1 MDKGDD
7 PYEILGVSY
16 DATDA
21 EIKKAFRKGALKYHP
36 DKQETEEDKEEAHHI
51 FAKFADAYDTLTDLV
66 KRYDWKQ
73 ANEGK
78 MRRAAS
84 GAASSTSSTSGGSRN
99 APPSQQKSPTVP
111 PPNRQQPPNSN
122 GQPPPQKRPTAPIP
136 NKQHSPPPKN
146 YSAPKRPSP
155 AAPNTKHPP
164 QQKGTSDTSSNMKHP
179 PQKHPPQKHPPQK
192 HPPRQSPAPKKGRD
206 PFDIFENVMK
216 EEFGEGFKDSE
227 KSGWKQSIGVPGL
240 AKLNVFKKNKG
251 ESSKK
256 EFKKL
261 DVNKDKS
268 LSKDELG
275 SYIESHS
282 ELWSTLGMNL
292 GLSVK
297 RCIEIAT
304 DVAYSLAM
312 GEENKPRNNEY
323 RIARDLDE
331 AEFSHFHKKYVLD
344 EKGSHEFFL
353 RTIFSVFDANGDGV
367 LEAKELD
374 RFLDI
379 FYKAKDIFKGD
390 MRLPEKKELV
400 RIVGGRL
407 DKNKDGVL
415 SFNEIRDLLEVAAVV
430 TTDKGS
436 S

>member
-36 DKQETEEDKEEAHHI
+36 DKQETEEDKEEAQHI

-84 GAASSTSSTSGGSRN
+84 GAAS
-99 APPSQQKSPTVP
+99 
-111 PPNRQQPPNSN
+111 PNSN

-136 NKQHSPPPKN
+136 NKHPPQKHPPQNRQQSPPPKN

-179 PQKHPPQKHPPQK
+179 PQKHPP
-192 HPPRQSPAPKKGRD
+192 RQSPVPKKGRD

-227 KSGWKQSIGVPGL
+227 KSGWKESIGVPGL

-282 ELWSTLGMNL
+282 ELWATLGMNL

-312 GEENKPRNNEY
+312 GEESKPRNNEF

-344 EKGSHEFFL
+344 EKGSHEFLL
-353 RTIFSVFDANGDGV
+353 RTIFSAFDANGDGV

-400 RIVGGRL
+400 RIVGKRL

-415 SFNEIRDLLEVAAVV
+415 SFNEIRDLLEVAVVV